1 MRILMLHNKYLLAGG
16 EDVCFS
22 SEADVLREHGCE
34 VDLYEESN
42 ERIESLGALRTGMR
56 TVWSPETYTKIRGLL
71 RAKRYDV
78 IHVQNF
84 FPLISPSAYY
94 AAKAEGV
101 PVVQSL
107 RNYRLVCPVGT
118 FLRDGRICEDCLGKL
133 VAWPGIRHRCYRDSV
148 LATGSVAAMVS
159 INRLLGTWWR
169 MVDVYIALTKF
180 GRDKFVEGGLP
191 PDRIMIKPNFV
202 HPDPG
207 AGTGDGFALFVGRL
221 SAEKGVE
228 TLLAAW
234 RRVGGRIK
242 LQIVGDGPLRPRVE
256 DAAREI
262 DGVEY
267 LGWQPRAGVTELMGQ
282 AEFLI
287 LPSEWYEGQPRVAV
301 EAFARGTPVI
311 AADLGAMREVIR
323 HKVTGLLFRRGDSN
337 DLAERVEW
345 LHAQD
350 EARARMRERART
362 EFEVLYTADKN
373 YEMLMQ
379 VYEAAGRRAA
389 TAAGGAGRP

>member
-16 EDVCFS
+16 EDVVFS

-78 IHVQNF
+78 IHVHNF

-107 RNYRLVCPVGT
+107 HNYRLLCPVGT
-118 FLRDGRICEDCLGKL
+118 FFRDGRICEDCLGKL

-148 LATGSVAAMVS
+148 MATGSVAAMLS
-159 INRLLGTWWR
+159 INRLLGTWRR
-169 MVDVYIALTKF
+169 MVDVYIALTRF

-207 AGTGDGFALFVGRL
+207 AGTGDGFALFVSRL

-267 LGWQPRAGVTELMGQ
+267 LGWQPPAGVTELMGQ

-287 LPSEWYEGQPRVAV
+287 LPSEWYEGQPRVAI

-345 LHAQD
+345 LHAQN
-350 EARARMRERART
+350 EARARMRERARA
-362 EFEVLYTADKN
+362 EFEVLYSADKN

-389 TAAGGAGRP
+389 TAAGGAGRS

>member
-1 MRILMLHNKYLLAGG
+1 MRILMLHNKYLSAGG
-16 EDVCFS
+16 EDVAFS
-22 SEADVLREHGCE
+22 SEADMLREHGCE

-56 TVWSPETYTKIRGLL
+56 AVWSPETYTKIRGLL

-78 IHVQNF
+78 IHVHNF
-84 FPLISPSAYY
+84 FPLVSPSAYY

-107 RNYRLVCPVGT
+107 HNYRLVCPVGT

-133 VAWPGIRHRCYRDSV
+133 VAWPGIRHRCYRDSA
-148 LATGSVAAMVS
+148 LATGSIAATVS
-159 INRLLGTWWR
+159 INRLLGTWRR

-202 HPDPG
+202 NPDPG
-207 AGTGDGFALFVGRL
+207 AGTGGGFALFVGRL

-242 LQIVGDGPLRPRVE
+242 LQIVGDGPLRPTVE

-282 AEFLI
+282 AGFLI
-287 LPSEWYEGQPRVAV
+287 LPSECYEGQPRVAV

-323 HKVTGLLFRRGDSN
+323 HKVTGLLFRRGDSD

-350 EARARMRERART
+350 EARARMRERARA